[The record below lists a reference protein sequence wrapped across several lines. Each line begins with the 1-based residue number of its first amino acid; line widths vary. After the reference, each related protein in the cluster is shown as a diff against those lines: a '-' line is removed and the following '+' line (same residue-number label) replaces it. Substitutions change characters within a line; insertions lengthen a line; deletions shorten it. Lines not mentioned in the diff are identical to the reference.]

1 MYLGPSV
8 LAFACYEAQHFPAD
22 TGNLFGVPLAR
33 VRNAPPLKR
42 DENGQVAEIRLPAK
56 KTIALSFI
64 TVVLC
69 VVAGNFLGGF
79 AALWF
84 GQYYLLQE
92 SYTVIVINNMCSI
105 IVDL

>member
-1 MYLGPSV
+1 MFGG
-8 LAFACYEAQHFPAD
+8 C
-22 TGNLFGVPLAR
+22 LFGAPLAR

-69 VVAGNFLGGF
+69 VIAGNFIGGF

-84 GQYYLLQE
+84 GEYYLLQE
-92 SYTVIVINNMCSI
+92 SYTVSVIYVCKSIVVCVYSFCNFICK
-105 IVDL
+105 LGL